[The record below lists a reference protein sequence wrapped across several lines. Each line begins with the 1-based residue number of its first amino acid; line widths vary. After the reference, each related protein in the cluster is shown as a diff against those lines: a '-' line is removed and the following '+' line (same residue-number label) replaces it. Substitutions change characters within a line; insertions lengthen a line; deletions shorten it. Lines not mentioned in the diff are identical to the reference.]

1 MDFNLTEEH
10 QLIRSGVREFCQKY
24 VEPCAEITD
33 SEAKFPADT
42 VKKLADQD
50 WLGIPFPQ
58 EYGGAGADYL
68 SYIIVVEELS
78 RACATTGF
86 TLECH
91 TSLAC
96 YPLFKFGTEEQKQ
109 KYLVPLCKGEMLGS
123 FALTEPGAGTD
134 AAAASTT
141 AVLDGDQWVI
151 NGSKIFISNAPVA
164 GVIIVFAMTDKSKGT
179 KGITAFIV
187 PAGSPGLVIGKHLN
201 KMGIRGSLTAEVFLK
216 DCRIPKENILGGE
229 GQGFKIAM
237 MTLDGGRIGIAAQ
250 ALGIAQAALDES
262 ISYSKERV
270 QFGKPIAS
278 LQAIQWMVANM
289 ATEVEAS
296 RFLTY
301 HAAWCYDQGLPYS
314 KEAAMAKLF
323 ASETAARQT
332 NRAVQIHGGI
342 GFIKG
347 HKVERLY
354 RDAKITEIYE
364 GTSEVMRMVIAG
376 SLLR

>member
-10 QLIRSGVREFCQKY
+10 KLIRQGVKEFCDKY
-24 VEPCAEITD
+24 VCPIADEVDQEPR
-33 SEAKFPADT
+33 FPAET
-42 VKKLADQD
+42 VKKLAEQD
-50 WLGIPFPQ
+50 WMGIPYPV
-58 EYGGAGADYL
+58 EYGGAGSDYL
-68 SYIIVVEELS
+68 SYIIVLEELS

-91 TSLAC
+91 SCLAEF
-96 YPLFKFGTEEQKQ
+96 PLFKFGTEEQKK
-109 KYLVPLCKGEMLGS
+109 KYLTPLCKGEMLGS

-134 AAAASTT
+134 AAAGTTT
-141 AVLDGDQWVI
+141 AVLDGNEWVL

-164 GVIIVFAMTDKSKGT
+164 GMIIVFAMTDKSKGT
-179 KGITAFIV
+179 KGISTFIV
-187 PAGSPGLVIGKHLN
+187 PAQSPGLQIGRHLN

-216 DCRIPKENILGGE
+216 DCRIPKENLLGGE

-237 MTLDGGRIGIAAQ
+237 ATLDGGRIGIAAQ

-262 ISYSKERV
+262 IKYSKERV
-270 QFGKPIAS
+270 QFGKPIGS
-278 LQAIQWMVANM
+278 FQAIQWMLANM
-289 ATEVEAS
+289 ATEVQAS

-314 KEAAMAKLF
+314 SQAAMAKLF
-323 ASETAARQT
+323 ASETASRQT
-332 NRAVQIHGGI
+332 DRAIQIHGGI
-342 GFIKG
+342 GYIKG
-347 HKVERLY
+347 TKVERLY

-376 SLLR
+376 GLLR

>member
-1 MDFNLTEEH
+1 MNFQHTEEH
-10 QLIRSGVREFCQKY
+10 QLIRAGVREFCGKFVDPVANEIDQ
-24 VEPCAEITD
+24 EPRFPSEI
-33 SEAKFPADT
+33 
-42 VKKLADQD
+42 VKKLAEQD
-50 WLGIPFPQ
+50 WLGIPYPVQ
-58 EYGGAGADYL
+58 YGGAGSDYM

-78 RACATTGF
+78 RSCATTGF

-96 YPLFKFGTEEQKQ
+96 YPIFKFGTEDQKQ
-109 KYLVPLCKGEMLGS
+109 KFLTPLCRGDMLGA
-123 FALTEPGAGTD
+123 FALTEAGAGTD
-134 AAAASTT
+134 AAAATT
-141 AVLDGDQWVI
+141 AAVPDGDGWVL

-164 GVIIVFAMTDKSKGT
+164 GMIIVFAMTDKSKGT
-179 KGITAFIV
+179 KGLSAFIV
-187 PAGSPGLVIGKHLN
+187 PAGSPGLRIGKHLN
-201 KMGIRGSLTAEVFLK
+201 KMGIRGSLTAEVLLQ
-216 DCRIPKENILGGE
+216 DCRIAKENLLGQM

-237 MTLDGGRIGIAAQ
+237 TTLDGGRIGIAAQ

-262 ISYSKERV
+262 IRYAKERV

-278 LQAIQWMVANM
+278 LQAIQWMIADM

-301 HAAWCYDQGLPYS
+301 HAAWCCDQGASYS
-314 KEAAMAKLF
+314 KEAAIAKLF

-342 GFIKG
+342 GYIKDQ
-347 HKVERLY
+347 KVERLY

-376 SLLR
+376 SLVR

>member
-1 MDFNLTEEH
+1 MDFKLTEEH
-10 QLIRSGVREFCQKY
+10 SLIRANIREFCQKY
-24 VEPCAEITD
+24 VEPIAEITD
-33 SEAKFPADT
+33 SEPKFPADT
-42 VKKLADQD
+42 IKKLAEQD
-50 WLGIPFPQ
+50 LLGIPYPV
-58 EYGGAGADYL
+58 EYGGAGSDHL
-68 SYIIVVEELS
+68 SYIIVIEELS

-91 TSLAC
+91 SSLAE

-109 KYLVPLCKGEMLGS
+109 RWLTPLCKGEILGS

-134 AAAASTT
+134 AAAGSTT
-141 AVLDGDQWVI
+141 AVLQGDEYI
-151 NGSKIFISNAPVA
+151 LNGSKIFISNAPVA
-164 GVIIVFAMTDKSKGT
+164 GVIIAFAMTDKSKGT
-179 KGITAFIV
+179 KGISAFIV
-187 PAGSPGLVIGKHLN
+187 PADAPGLVIGKHLN
-201 KMGIRGSLTAEVFLK
+201 KMGIRGSLTSEVLFK
-216 DCRIPKENILGGE
+216 DCKIPKENLLGGE

-262 ISYSKERV
+262 IHYSKERV
-270 QFGKPIAS
+270 QFGKPIAN
-278 LQAIQWMVANM
+278 LQAIQWMIANM

-301 HAAWCYDQGLPYS
+301 HAAWCCDQGLPYS

-323 ASETAARQT
+323 ASETASRQT
-332 NRAVQIHGGI
+332 NRAVQVHGGI
-342 GFIKG
+342 GYIKG

-376 SLLR
+376 NMLR

>member
-1 MDFNLTEEH
+1 MNFNLTEEH

-42 VKKLADQD
+42 VKRLADQD

-134 AAAASTT
+134 AGAASTT
-141 AVLDGDQWVI
+141 AVPDGDQWVL

-179 KGITAFIV
+179 KGISAFIV

>member
-42 VKKLADQD
+42 VKKLAEQD
-50 WLGIPFPQ
+50 WLGIPYPQ

-68 SYIIVVEELS
+68 SYVIVVEELS

-134 AAAASTT
+134 AGAASTT
-141 AVLDGDQWVI
+141 AVPDGDQWVL

-179 KGITAFIV
+179 KGISAFIV

-216 DCRIPKENILGGE
+216 DCRIPKENMLGGE

-376 SLLR
+376 SVLR

>member
-1 MDFNLTEEH
+1 
-10 QLIRSGVREFCQKY
+10 
-24 VEPCAEITD
+24 
-33 SEAKFPADT
+33 
-42 VKKLADQD
+42 
-50 WLGIPFPQ
+50 
-58 EYGGAGADYL
+58 
-68 SYIIVVEELS
+68 
-78 RACATTGF
+78 
-86 TLECH
+86 
-91 TSLAC
+91 
-96 YPLFKFGTEEQKQ
+96 
-109 KYLVPLCKGEMLGS
+109 
-123 FALTEPGAGTD
+123 TD
-134 AAAASTT
+134 AGAASTT
-141 AVLDGDQWVI
+141 AVPDGDQWVL

-164 GVIIVFAMTDKSKGT
+164 GVIIVFAMTDRSKGT
-179 KGITAFIV
+179 KGISAFIV
-187 PAGSPGLVIGKHLN
+187 PAGAPGLVIGKHLN

-216 DCRIPKENILGGE
+216 DCRIPKENLLGGE

-250 ALGIAQAALDES
+250 ALGISQAALDES

-270 QFGKPIAS
+270 QFGKPIAT

-376 SLLR
+376 NLLR

>member
-1 MDFNLTEEH
+1 MNFKLSEEH
-10 QLIRSGVREFCQKY
+10 QLIRGTVREFCQKY
-24 VEPCAEITD
+24 VEPAADEID
-33 SEAKFPADT
+33 RQARFPEEI
-42 VKKLADQD
+42 VKKLAEQD
-50 WLGIPFPQ
+50 WLGIPFPE
-58 EYGGAGADYL
+58 EYGGAGSDYL
-68 SYIIVVEELS
+68 SYTIVVEELS

-96 YPLFKFGTEEQKQ
+96 YPLFKFGTEEQKK
-109 KYLVPLCKGEMLGS
+109 KYLVPLCKGQILGS

-134 AAAASTT
+134 AGAASTT
-141 AVLDGDQWVI
+141 AVLDGNDYVL

-164 GVIIVFAMTDKSKGT
+164 GVLIIFAMTDKSKGT
-179 KGITAFIV
+179 KGISAFIV
-187 PAGSPGLVIGKHLN
+187 PGKTPGLTIGKHLE

-216 DCRIPKENILGGE
+216 DCRIPRENLLGQE
-229 GQGFKIAM
+229 GQGFRIAM

-262 ISYSKERV
+262 VRYSKERV
-270 QFGKPIAS
+270 QFGKPIS
-278 LQAIQWMVANM
+278 TFQAIQWMIADM
-289 ATEVEAS
+289 ATAVEAS

-323 ASETAARQT
+323 ASETAVYQT

-342 GFIKG
+342 GYIKG

-364 GTSEVMRMVIAG
+364 GTSEVMRMVISG
-376 SLLR
+376 NVLR